1 MYKSAK
7 FELMHFLV
15 YGDGVLVDTAP
26 DLQEAYQSYLTA
38 VQKFKNVSVTVSERV
53 IFDLEQVFFYASL
66 LIFFFDYFP
75 CFTFCYQVVFN

>member
-53 IFDLEQVFFYASL
+53 IFDLE
-66 LIFFFDYFP
+66 
-75 CFTFCYQVVFN
+75 

>member
-26 DLQEAYQSYLTA
+26 NLVEAYQSYQTA
-38 VQKFKNVSVTVSERV
+38 LQKFKNVSVTMSERV
-53 IFDLEQVFFYASL
+53 VFDVE
-66 LIFFFDYFP
+66 
-75 CFTFCYQVVFN
+75 